1 MRPIPALCLL
11 VAAACD
17 ASTPDVDFVAA
28 PLTPAEAE
36 SWEKAGIWSAHHEI
50 TVRRTLR
57 TPTWCRELEGDAV
70 RTASAVTLRVMAHP
84 SEDPCPPGEGV
95 WGYMAVIHD
104 LAPGRYDL
112 RVVHT
117 DAAPG
122 GRAEVALSH
131 SVLVE

>member
-1 MRPIPALCLL
+1 MRPTLALCLL
-11 VAAACD
+11 VAAACGG
-17 ASTPDVDFVAA
+17 STPDVDFVAT

-36 SWEKAGIWSAHHEI
+36 SWEKAGIRSAHHEI
-50 TVRRTLR
+50 TVRRTFR
-57 TPTWCRELEGDAV
+57 TPTWCRELEADAV
-70 RTASAVTLRVMAHP
+70 RTASDVTLRVMALR
-84 SEDPCPPGEGV
+84 SDDPCPPGEGV

-117 DAAPG
+117 YDTPG
-122 GRAEVALSH
+122 RPSEVVLSH